1 MRAIAFDEFGGP
13 DVLKVVD
20 VPIPEPGEGEVR
32 VAVRAAGVNPADW
45 KIRSGALT
53 FGDPVFPQYPGGEVA
68 GVVDAVGPSVTGVAV
83 GDEVFGWARRGGY
96 AEYAL
101 SGAVARKPAGLDWAD
116 AVALPVAVS
125 TADTVL
131 KSLRLKPGE
140 TLLINGAAGAVGSM
154 AVQLAVAD
162 GVIVIGTASPANQD
176 IVRALGATATTYGD
190 GLADRVRALAPTG
203 IDAVFDAAG
212 HGVLPAAIELR
223 GGTDRI
229 VTIADPAAFEL
240 GVTFTSAGG
249 APRPTALAQQV
260 AERVAKGEFR
270 LPGSARVF
278 PFDQA
283 AAAQQE
289 SETGR
294 GPGKVV
300 LLVR

>member
-13 DVLKVVD
+13 EVLKIVD
-20 VPIPEPGEGEVR
+20 IPVPEPSEGEVR

-45 KIRSGALT
+45 KIRSGALI
-53 FGDPVFPQYPGGEVA
+53 FGEPVFPQYPGGEIA
-68 GVVDAVGPSVTGVAV
+68 GVVDAVGPSVTAVAV

-101 SGAVARKPAGLDWAD
+101 SAAVAHKPAGLGWAD

-125 TADTVL
+125 TADHVL
-131 KSLRLKPGE
+131 KLLQLQPGE

-154 AVQLAVAD
+154 AVQLAVAG
-162 GVIVIGTASPANQD
+162 GVSVIGTASQANQD
-176 IVRALGATATTYGD
+176 VVRALGATATTYGT
-190 GLADRVRALAPTG
+190 GLAERVRALTPTRV
-203 IDAVFDAAG
+203 DAVFDAAG
-212 HGVLPAAIELR
+212 HGVLPAAIDLR

-229 VTIADPAAFEL
+229 VTIADPAAAEL

-249 APRPTALAQQV
+249 SARPVELVEQV
-260 AERVAKGEFR
+260 AERLAAGEYR
-270 LPGSARVF
+270 LPGPARTF
-278 PFDQA
+278 ALDQA
-283 AAAQQE
+283 PAAQQE

-300 LLVR
+300 LLVS